1 MTGKKFTVT
10 QPTRIVFGNGVID
23 DLAGVVRDLGGS
35 KVFLV
40 VDPGLAAAGLAGR
53 ITAPLE
59 AAGIP
64 FVLFDRVDPEPGLKL
79 ADSGCGIAKAEG
91 CDCVV
96 GAGGGSAMDIA
107 KAVSI
112 LVTNGGKAADYL
124 GLGKIRKAGLPKIM
138 VPTTA
143 GTGSEVSF
151 TAVFINEETRSK
163 GGMNGDPLYPEAAL
177 LDPELT
183 LSMPPH
189 VTAATGIDAL
199 THAIESFVS
208 VQANGMSEVYSLE
221 AINLIA
227 ENLPMAYADGRN
239 LEARYRM
246 LLGSLLAGKG
256 LALAGVGLVHAMA
269 YPLGGMFGIPHGL
282 ANAVLLPYVMDYS
295 LIGAPERF
303 TAVAEAMGMRVEKLT
318 TREAASLAV
327 EAVYT
332 LNREVG
338 IPPNLAELGIAEER
352 LPEMADVA
360 LTVTRPVENNPRQP
374 TRDEVIRV
382 YQEAMRGWE

>member
-1 MTGKKFTVT
+1 MSEKIFTVT
-10 QPTRIVFGNGVID
+10 QPTKIVFGNGAVGK
-23 DLAGVVRDLGGS
+23 LADEVRALGGS
-35 KVFLV
+35 RVFLV
-40 VDPGLAAAGLAGR
+40 VDPGLAAAGLTER
-53 ITAPLE
+53 ITAPLD

-64 FVLFDRVDPEPGLKL
+64 YTLFDRVDPEPGLKL
-79 ADSGCGIAKAEG
+79 ADAGCEAAKKDG

-124 GLGKIRKAGLPKIM
+124 GLGKIGRPGLPKIM

-163 GGMNGDPLYPEAAL
+163 GGMNGDPLYPEAAV

-199 THAIESFVS
+199 THAIESFIS

-221 AINLIA
+221 AISLIA
-227 ENLPMAYADGRN
+227 ENLPLAYADGRN
-239 LEARYRM
+239 LEARYNM

-282 ANAVLLPYVMDYS
+282 ANAVLLPYVMDYT
-295 LIGAPERF
+295 LIGAPDRF
-303 TAVAEAMGMRVEKLT
+303 AVIADAMGMRTEKLT

-338 IPPNLAELGIAEER
+338 IPPNLAELDIREEH

-382 YQEAMRGWE
+382 YQEAIRGWE

>member
-1 MTGKKFTVT
+1 MIEKKFTVT
-10 QPTRIVFGNGVID
+10 QPTKIVFGNGVIH

-40 VDPGLAAAGLAGR
+40 VDPGLAAAGLADH

-124 GLGKIRKAGLPKIM
+124 GLGKIKKPGLPKIM

-163 GGMNGDPLYPEAAL
+163 GGMNGDPLYPEAAV

-183 LSMPPH
+183 LTMPPH

-227 ENLPMAYADGRN
+227 ENLPLAYADGRN
-239 LEARYRM
+239 LEARYHM

-282 ANAVLLPYVMDYS
+282 ANAVLLPYVMDYT

-303 TAVAEAMGMRVEKLT
+303 SVIADAMGMRIEKLT

-327 EAVYT
+327 EAVYA

-338 IPPNLAELGIAEER
+338 IPPNLAELGIREES